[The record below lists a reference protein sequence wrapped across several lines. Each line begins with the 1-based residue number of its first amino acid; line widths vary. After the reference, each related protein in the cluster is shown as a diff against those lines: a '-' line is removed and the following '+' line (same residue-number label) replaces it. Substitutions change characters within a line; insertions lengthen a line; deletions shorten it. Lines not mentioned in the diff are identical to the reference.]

1 MTRNVD
7 NRQSIK
13 TGLELTQMLQLI
25 EQVIKMD
32 VISYVLYI
40 QEVREIEDRKRIQ
53 RELLEIKTTMSQE
66 KQNQTLDE
74 INRTMKTHAEWEKN
88 LQM

>member
-74 INRTMKTHAEWEKN
+74 INRTMKTHAE
-88 LQM
+88 